1 MRSVTRLRRNPCIS
15 SIGGRNTITATT
27 GGRYEQEASRLQVSD
42 PSLRPVRHKCA
53 PLGIA
58 HPHSSAKSHISST
71 TVTMIRAERREPG
84 LLRDEDV
91 DALSVMYS
99 DTET

>member
-42 PSLRPVRHKCA
+42 LSLRPVRHECA
-53 PLGIA
+53 RLGIA
-58 HPHSSAKSHISST
+58 HPHSSAKSPNTS
-71 TVTMIRAERREPG
+71 IRCEEASYLDSYG
-84 LLRDEDV
+84 SWL
-91 DALSVMYS
+91 AW
-99 DTET
+99 